1 MNSTRIAH
9 DTALGITRQ
18 QKWVLLIDSHE
29 SYFYLVPREGRKP
42 EQVQEQLEVET
53 PHPSISKVTVEKK
66 RGVSTEKQ
74 VLKIFCK
81 DSESVE
87 KPSRAATK
95 SITGGL

>member
-1 MNSTRIAH
+1 M
-9 DTALGITRQ
+9 
-18 QKWVLLIDSHE
+18 
-29 SYFYLVPREGRKP
+29 
-42 EQVQEQLEVET
+42 
-53 PHPSISKVTVEKK
+53 PHPSISKVKVEKK
-66 RGVSTEKQ
+66 RDVSTEKQ